1 MSQENQNCDEMEID
15 LSKYVEVLVRRKMTF
30 FVVFLFILI
39 AGIGYILFSP
49 KIYTISTLLQPPV
62 SGEAVT
68 GANDLE
74 SAENLKGLIINNA
87 FDEVLS
93 KRLNLDSSKTNFE
106 FKVIIPKKTNILKVS
121 IDQESKK
128 KEFGIII
135 LKNLVDLISES
146 YSSRIEIR
154 SNGIIDQIKQKERA
168 IAKVKEKAK
177 NLQKQI
183 NEAIVREN
191 RLDEEMR
198 EINANTEQILG
209 NREALLK
216 KNEALDSISIFLLTN
231 FIQNNLSYSNQL
243 SNQSTDLSIRR
254 ANLNLEIRNI
264 DFQISDF
271 QMIIDNLNMTKV
283 FISNLRVLSQPR
295 ISPSPISP
303 NKKKILALSIF
314 LGLLCGIFMVF
325 VHEFWQKN
333 LKGKINK

>member
-1 MSQENQNCDEMEID
+1 MNIESQSCDEMEID

-30 FVVFLFILI
+30 VVVFLFILI

-216 KNEALDSISIFLLTN
+216 KNEALDSISVFLLPN

-254 ANLNLEIRNI
+254 ANLNLEIKNI

-271 QMIIDNLNMTKV
+271 QMIIDKLNTNKV
-283 FISNLRVLSQPR
+283 FVSNVR
-295 ISPSPISP
+295 IIGHPKVSFGSASPS
-303 NKKKILALSIF
+303 KKKILVLSIF
-314 LGLLCGIFMVF
+314 MGFFFGILMVF